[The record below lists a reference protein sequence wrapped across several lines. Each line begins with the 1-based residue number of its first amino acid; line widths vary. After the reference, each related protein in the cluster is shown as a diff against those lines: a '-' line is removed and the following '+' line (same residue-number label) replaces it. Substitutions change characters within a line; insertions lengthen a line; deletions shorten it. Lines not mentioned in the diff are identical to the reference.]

1 MDRLIKTTIV
11 IALLFSTTIWS
22 QKSVTN
28 TIKDVSK
35 TTNETIYIH
44 TNTTTFVTGET
55 LYYKLYC
62 LNSNDFKQS
71 QLSKVAY
78 VQLIGNDKKII
89 FNHKLFLENGT
100 GQGDY
105 FIPSSILSGTY
116 KLIGF
121 TKWMLNKESSKSF
134 EIDIT
139 VINPFQNDGENL
151 ISTKTEL
158 LENSSTTNNDNVIKT
173 DKITY
178 SSREKV
184 NLNIKNLQKGNYSI
198 SVRKTQ
204 DLPTVN
210 KTNSVDF
217 SKIDD
222 NQSIN
227 FTNSN
232 IVLPELRGEIIS
244 GKIAVKD
251 NSKPINGI
259 TVTLSI
265 PGKSFEFKLV
275 KTDKNGQFI
284 FSLDKAYYET
294 NFAIQVLND
303 FKEYYTIILDKPI
316 YLDTTNL
323 KIENGKKLSSDLKLI
338 IEEHSIASQIEN
350 TFFEKKADTLQKI
363 KTYPPFYE
371 PIATEY
377 ILDNYTRFPT
387 IKETITE
394 VVKEMHYY
402 KDNDKY
408 TFYLADYDPNTELTE
423 PPLVLV
429 DGLLIQDINELL
441 EYRSSNI
448 YKICIIQSGY
458 YYGNK
463 IFNGVISFI
472 TKKNDFNSNLSGNFI
487 LKTNITPP
495 LAKKSYYKPDYS
507 DKTNNERIP
516 DYRYQLLWLPELKLN
531 NDNQISFFTSDKTGN
546 FEIVLEGFT
555 EDGNPISMKNY
566 FEVK

>member
-1 MDRLIKTTIV
+1 LDRLIKTTIV

-158 LENSSTTNNDNVIKT
+158 LENSSKKNNDNVIKT
-173 DKITY
+173 DKFTY

-184 NLNIKNLQKGNYSI
+184 NLNISNLQIGNYSI

-204 DLPTVN
+204 DLPTVK
-210 KTNSVDF
+210 KTNSIDF
-217 SKIDD
+217 SKIGD

-232 IVLPELRGEIIS
+232 IILPELRGEIIS

-259 TVTLSI
+259 TVALSI

-303 FKEYYTIILDKPI
+303 FKEYYTITLDKPI
-316 YLDTTNL
+316 YLDTSNL

>member
-1 MDRLIKTTIV
+1 LDRLIKTTIV

-22 QKSVTN
+22 QKSATN

-35 TTNETIYIH
+35 NTNETIYLQ
-44 TNTTTFVTGET
+44 TNTTTLVTGET

-62 LNSNDFKQS
+62 LNSNNFKQS

-78 VQLIGNDKKII
+78 VELIGNDKKII

-151 ISTKTEL
+151 ISTKTEII
-158 LENSSTTNNDNVIKT
+158 ENNSITNNGDFIKT
-173 DKITY
+173 DKTIY

-184 NLNIKNLQKGNYSI
+184 NLNIGNLQKGNYSI
-198 SVRKTQ
+198 SVRKVQ
-204 DLPTVN
+204 DLPTV
-210 KTNSVDF
+210 KKINSIDF
-217 SKIDD
+217 SKISD
-222 NQSIN
+222 NESVN
-227 FTNSN
+227 FANPN
-232 IVLPELRGEIIS
+232 ITLPELRGEIIS
-244 GKIAVKD
+244 GKIIAKD
-251 NSKPINGI
+251 NSQPINEIAIG
-259 TVTLSI
+259 LSI

-275 KTDKNGQFI
+275 KTDKNGRFI
-284 FSLDKAYYET
+284 FSIDKAYYEN
-294 NFAIQVLND
+294 NFVIQVLND
-303 FKEYYTIILDKPI
+303 YKEDYTITLDKPN

-323 KIENGKKLSSDLKLI
+323 KIENEKKLSFNLKSI
-338 IEEHSIASQIEN
+338 IEEHSISSQIEN

-363 KTYPPFYE
+363 KTYPEFYE
-371 PIATEY
+371 PIAKEY

-408 TFYLADYDPNTELTE
+408 TFYLADYDPNTELSE

-458 YYGNK
+458 YYNNK

-472 TKKNDFNSNLSGNFI
+472 TKKNDFNSNLSGDFI

-516 DYRYQLLWLPELKLN
+516 DYRYQLLWLPDLKLN

>member
-1 MDRLIKTTIV
+1 LDRLIKTTIV

-158 LENSSTTNNDNVIKT
+158 LENSSKKNNDNVIKT
-173 DKITY
+173 DKFTY

-184 NLNIKNLQKGNYSI
+184 NLNISNLQIGNYSI

-204 DLPTVN
+204 DLPTVK
-210 KTNSVDF
+210 KTNSIDF
-217 SKIDD
+217 SKIGD

-232 IVLPELRGEIIS
+232 IILPELRGEIIS

-259 TVTLSI
+259 TVALSI

-284 FSLDKAYYET
+284 FSLDKAYY
-294 NFAIQVLND
+294 
-303 FKEYYTIILDKPI
+303 
-316 YLDTTNL
+316 
-323 KIENGKKLSSDLKLI
+323 LSLI
-338 IEEHSIASQIEN
+338 HI
-350 TFFEKKADTLQKI
+350 
-363 KTYPPFYE
+363 
-371 PIATEY
+371 
-377 ILDNYTRFPT
+377 
-387 IKETITE
+387 
-394 VVKEMHYY
+394 
-402 KDNDKY
+402 
-408 TFYLADYDPNTELTE
+408 
-423 PPLVLV
+423 
-429 DGLLIQDINELL
+429 
-441 EYRSSNI
+441 
-448 YKICIIQSGY
+448 
-458 YYGNK
+458 
-463 IFNGVISFI
+463 
-472 TKKNDFNSNLSGNFI
+472 
-487 LKTNITPP
+487 
-495 LAKKSYYKPDYS
+495 
-507 DKTNNERIP
+507 
-516 DYRYQLLWLPELKLN
+516 
-531 NDNQISFFTSDKTGN
+531 
-546 FEIVLEGFT
+546 
-555 EDGNPISMKNY
+555 
-566 FEVK
+566 

>member
-1 MDRLIKTTIV
+1 LDRLIKITIV
-11 IALLFSTTIWS
+11 VALLFSTTTWS
-22 QKSVTN
+22 QKSIDN
-28 TIKDVSK
+28 DSK
-35 TTNETIYIH
+35 STCETVYLH
-44 TNTTTFVTGET
+44 TNTATFVTGET

-62 LNSNDFKQS
+62 LNTKNFKQS
-71 QLSKVAY
+71 HLSKVAY
-78 VQLIGNDKKII
+78 VQLIGSDKKII

-121 TKWMLNKESSKSF
+121 TRWMLNKQSSKSF

-139 VINPFQNDGENL
+139 VINPFQNDGENW
-151 ISTKTEL
+151 ISSKTEI
-158 LENSSTTNNDNVIKT
+158 LENNHTTTNDNLIKT
-173 DKITY
+173 DKTTY

-184 NLNIKNLQKGNYSI
+184 NLNIENLQKGNYSI

-204 DLPTVN
+204 DLPTV
-210 KTNSVDF
+210 KTLSTIDF
-217 SKIDD
+217 TKLEV
-222 NQSIN
+222 NENIN
-227 FTNSN
+227 FAASN
-232 IVLPELRGEIIS
+232 MLLPELRGELLS

-251 NSKPINGI
+251 NSKPINEI
-259 TVTLSI
+259 AVALSI

-275 KTDKNGQFI
+275 KTDKNGRFI

-294 NFAIQVLND
+294 NFVIQVLDD
-303 FKEYYTIILDKPI
+303 FKENYTITLDKPT
-316 YLDTTNL
+316 YLDATNL
-323 KIENGKKLSSDLKLI
+323 KIENEKKISSNLKSI
-338 IEEHSIASQIEN
+338 IEEHAVASQIEN

-363 KTYPPFYE
+363 KMATPFYE

-402 KDNDKY
+402 KNNDKY

-458 YYGNK
+458 YYGNTK
-463 IFNGVISFI
+463 FNGVISFI
-472 TKKNDFNSNLSGNFI
+472 TKKNDFYSNLSGDFI

-495 LAKKSYYKPDYS
+495 LAKKNYYKPDYS

-516 DYRYQLLWLPELKLN
+516 DYRYQLLWIPELKLN
-531 NDNQISFFTSDKTGN
+531 NDTQISFFTSDKTGN

-555 EDGNPISMKNY
+555 EDGIPISVKNY

>member
-1 MDRLIKTTIV
+1 LDRLIKTTIV

-44 TNTTTFVTGET
+44 TNATTFVTGET

-151 ISTKTEL
+151 ISTKTEF
-158 LENSSTTNNDNVIKT
+158 LENSSTINNYNVIKT

-184 NLNIKNLQKGNYSI
+184 NLNISNLQKGNYSI

-217 SKIDD
+217 SKIGD

-251 NSKPINGI
+251 NSKSINGI
-259 TVTLSI
+259 TVALSI

-284 FSLDKAYYET
+284 FSLDKPYYET

-303 FKEYYTIILDKPI
+303 FKEYYTITLDKPI
-316 YLDTTNL
+316 YLDTSNL

>member
-44 TNTTTFVTGET
+44 TNATTFVTGET

-158 LENSSTTNNDNVIKT
+158 LENSSTINNYNVIKT

-184 NLNIKNLQKGNYSI
+184 NLNISNLQKGNYSI

-217 SKIDD
+217 SKIGD

-251 NSKPINGI
+251 NSKSINGI
-259 TVTLSI
+259 TVALSI

-284 FSLDKAYYET
+284 FSLDKPYYET

-303 FKEYYTIILDKPI
+303 FKEYYTITLDKPI
-316 YLDTTNL
+316 YLDTSNL

>member
-11 IALLFSTTIWS
+11 IALLFSTAIWS

-28 TIKDVSK
+28 TNKDISK
-35 TTNETIYIH
+35 STNETIYIH

-78 VQLIGNDKKII
+78 VQLIGSDKKII

-158 LENSSTTNNDNVIKT
+158 LENSSTINNDNVIKT

-178 SSREKV
+178 LSREKV
-184 NLNIKNLQKGNYSI
+184 NLNISNLQKGNYSI

-217 SKIDD
+217 SKIGD

-227 FTNSN
+227 FADSN

-259 TVTLSI
+259 TIALSI

-303 FKEYYTIILDKPI
+303 FKEYYTITLDKPI

-487 LKTNITPP
+487 LKTNITSP

-507 DKTNNERIP
+507 DNTNNERIP

>member
-11 IALLFSTTIWS
+11 IALLFSTTIRS
-22 QKSVTN
+22 QKSATN
-28 TIKDVSK
+28 TIKDISK
-35 TTNETIYIH
+35 TTNETIYLH

-78 VQLIGNDKKII
+78 VELIGNDKRII

-100 GQGDY
+100 GQGDF

-121 TKWMLNKESSKSF
+121 TKWMLNKESFKSF

-139 VINPFQNDGENL
+139 VINPFQNDSENL
-151 ISTKTEL
+151 ISAKTEII
-158 LENSSTTNNDNVIKT
+158 ENNSNTNNSDFIKT
-173 DKITY
+173 DKTIY

-184 NLNIKNLQKGNYSI
+184 NLNIGNLQKGNYSI
-198 SVRKTQ
+198 SVRKAQ
-204 DLPTVN
+204 DLPTVK
-210 KTNSVDF
+210 KTNTIDF
-217 SKIDD
+217 SKIS
-222 NQSIN
+222 NNESIN
-227 FTNSN
+227 FANPN
-232 IVLPELRGEIIS
+232 VLLPELRGEIIS
-244 GKIAVKD
+244 GKITAKD

-259 TVTLSI
+259 SVALSI
-265 PGKSFEFKLV
+265 PGKTFEFKLV
-275 KTDKNGQFI
+275 KTDRNGQFL

-294 NFAIQVLND
+294 NFVIQVLND
-303 FKEYYTIILDKPI
+303 FKQDYTITLDKPI
-316 YLDTTNL
+316 YFDTTNL
-323 KIENGKKLSSDLKLI
+323 KIENEKKLSSNLKSI
-338 IEEHSIASQIEN
+338 IEEHSISSQIEN

-363 KTYPPFYE
+363 KTFPTFYE
-371 PIATEY
+371 PIAKEY
-377 ILDNYTRFPT
+377 ILDNYSRFPT

-402 KDNDKY
+402 KNNDKY
-408 TFYLADYDPNTELTE
+408 TLYLVDYDPNTELSE

-458 YYGNK
+458 YYGNTK
-463 IFNGVISFI
+463 FNGVISFV
-472 TKKNDFNSNLSGNFI
+472 TKKNDFNSNLSGDFI

-516 DYRYQLLWLPELKLN
+516 DYRYQLLWLPDLKLN
-531 NDNQISFFTSDKTGN
+531 NDNQVSFFTSDKTGN

-555 EDGNPISMKNY
+555 EDGSPISMKNY

>member
-44 TNTTTFVTGET
+44 TNATTFVTGET

-151 ISTKTEL
+151 ISTKTEF
-158 LENSSTTNNDNVIKT
+158 LENSSTINNYNVIKT

-184 NLNIKNLQKGNYSI
+184 NLNISNLQKGNYSI

-217 SKIDD
+217 SKIGD

-251 NSKPINGI
+251 NSKSINGI
-259 TVTLSI
+259 TVALSI

-284 FSLDKAYYET
+284 FSLDKPYYET

-303 FKEYYTIILDKPI
+303 FKEYYTITLDKPI
-316 YLDTTNL
+316 YLDTSNL

>member
-158 LENSSTTNNDNVIKT
+158 LENSSKKNNDNVIKT
-173 DKITY
+173 DKFTY

-184 NLNIKNLQKGNYSI
+184 NLNISNLQIGNYSI

-204 DLPTVN
+204 DLPTVK
-210 KTNSVDF
+210 KTNSIDF
-217 SKIDD
+217 SKIGD

-232 IVLPELRGEIIS
+232 IILPELRGEIIS

-259 TVTLSI
+259 TVALSI

-303 FKEYYTIILDKPI
+303 FKEYYTITLDKPI
-316 YLDTTNL
+316 YLDTSNL